1 LANYLS
7 LSSIYDDNLA
17 LISKDLLIL
26 ATGLG
31 FCTETGFTNSEVS
44 FTSLDGSLTSDFE
57 ITF

>member
-1 LANYLS
+1 LI

-31 FCTETGFTNSEVS
+31 FCTEAGFTNSEVS